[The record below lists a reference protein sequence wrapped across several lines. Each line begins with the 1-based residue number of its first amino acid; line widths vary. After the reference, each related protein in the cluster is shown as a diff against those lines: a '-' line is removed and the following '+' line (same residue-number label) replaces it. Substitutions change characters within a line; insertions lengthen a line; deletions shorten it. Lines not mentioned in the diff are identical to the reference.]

1 MLELE
6 TKALSCEKQIYLSS
20 FEKKGGSEK
29 QIYLSSFEKKGGSEI
44 AKR

>member
-6 TKALSCEKQIYLSS
+6 TKALSY
-20 FEKKGGSEK
+20 EK